1 MMKIAIGIF
10 GFIRENIYDNE
21 WLSFFKL
28 FAAAAADAADAIK
41 IDVYIRTPD
50 ILHEFEKDM
59 VDFEYIRTTLFKN
72 PMIENVFIRD
82 YKYEPQIFINQ
93 ANDLN
98 LARKTADNLYPYR
111 IISLFSAISN
121 ISKEIREASVAG
133 VAGVAYDFVILTRFD
148 MLKLVYSIGAV
159 ADYELYKDKSAI
171 FGYRQDTS
179 QIEDRL
185 IITGEVGLEKLANL
199 YDTYHKIE
207 NIATTQFVAEYIL
220 RSYLLQYADELNIYY
235 NSNIILGLGNRHH
248 KYTSEVET
256 KINEIYL
263 GD

>member
-1 MMKIAIGIF
+1 MKIAIGIF

-28 FAAAAADAADAIK
+28 FSKDIK
-41 IDVYIRTPD
+41 IDVFIRTPD

-59 VDFEYIRTTLFKN
+59 VDFEYIRTTLLKN
-72 PMIENVFIRD
+72 PMIENVFIKD
-82 YKYEPQIFINQ
+82 YKYAPQIFINQ

-111 IISLFSAISN
+111 IISLFSAISK
-121 ISKEIREASVAG
+121 ISNFIKETDIE
-133 VAGVAYDFVILTRFD
+133 YDFVVLTRFD

-185 IITGEVGLEKLANL
+185 IITGEVGLEKLSNL

-207 NIATTQFVAEYIL
+207 NIATAQFVSEYIL
-220 RSYLLQYADELNIYY
+220 RSYLLQYSNELNIYY
-235 NSNIILGLGNRHH
+235 NSKIILGLGNTHH

-263 GD
+263 GV

>member
-1 MMKIAIGIF
+1 MKIAIGIF
-10 GFIRENIYDNE
+10 GFIRENIYNNE

-28 FAAAAADAADAIK
+28 FGKDIYF
-41 IDVYIRTPD
+41 DVFIRTPD

-59 VDFEYIRTTLFKN
+59 VDFEYIRTTLLKN

-111 IISLFSAISN
+111 IISLFSAISK
-121 ISKEIREASVAG
+121 ISKEIREAG
-133 VAGVAYDFVILTRFD
+133 VAGVEYDFVVLTRFD
-148 MLKLVYSIGAV
+148 MLKLVYSIGAD

-179 QIEDRL
+179 QIEDML

-207 NIATTQFVAEYIL
+207 NIATVQFVSEYIL
-220 RSYLLQYADELNIYY
+220 RTYLLQYANELNIYY
-235 NSNIILGLGNRHH
+235 NSNIILGLGNTHH

-263 GD
+263 GV

>member
-1 MMKIAIGIF
+1 MKIAIGIF

-28 FAAAAADAADAIK
+28 FADASAADAADTDIK

-59 VDFEYIRTTLFKN
+59 VDFEYIRTTLLKN

-98 LARKTADNLYPYR
+98 LARKTVDNLYPYR
-111 IISLFSAISN
+111 IISLFSAISK
-121 ISKEIREASVAG
+121 ISNFIREADIE
-133 VAGVAYDFVILTRFD
+133 YDFVVLTRFD

-207 NIATTQFVAEYIL
+207 NIATAQFVSEYIL
-220 RSYLLQYADELNIYY
+220 RSYLLQYANELNIYY
-235 NSNIILGLGNRHH
+235 NSKIILGLGNTHH

-263 GD
+263 G

>member
-1 MMKIAIGIF
+1 MKIAIGIF

-28 FAAAAADAADAIK
+28 FSDDIK
-41 IDVYIRTPD
+41 IDVYICTPD

-59 VDFEYIRTTLFKN
+59 VDFEYIKTTLLKN

-82 YKYEPQIFINQ
+82 YKYVSQIFINQ
-93 ANDLN
+93 ANELN

-111 IISLFSAISN
+111 IISLFSAISK
-121 ISKEIREASVAG
+121 ISKEIREADIE
-133 VAGVAYDFVILTRFD
+133 YDFVVLTRFD
-148 MLKLVYSIGAV
+148 MLKLVYSIGAD

-185 IITGEVGLEKLANL
+185 IITGEVGLEKLSNL

-207 NIATTQFVAEYIL
+207 NIATTQFVSEYIL
-220 RSYLLQYADELNIYY
+220 RTYLLQYANELNIYY
-235 NSNIILGLGNRHH
+235 NSKIILGLGNTHH

-263 GD
+263 CG

>member
-1 MMKIAIGIF
+1 MKIAIGIF

-28 FAAAAADAADAIK
+28 FADASAADTDIK

-59 VDFEYIRTTLFKN
+59 VDFEYIRTTLLKN

-111 IISLFSAISN
+111 IISLFSAISK
-121 ISKEIREASVAG
+121 ISNFIREADIE
-133 VAGVAYDFVILTRFD
+133 YDFVVLTRFD
-148 MLKLVYSIGAV
+148 MLKLVYSIGAA

-207 NIATTQFVAEYIL
+207 NIATAQFVSEYIL
-220 RSYLLQYADELNIYY
+220 RSYLLQYANELNIYY
-235 NSNIILGLGNRHH
+235 NSKIILGLGNTHH

-263 GD
+263 G

>member
-1 MMKIAIGIF
+1 MKIAIGIF

-28 FAAAAADAADAIK
+28 FADASAADTDIYL
-41 IDVYIRTPD
+41 DVYIRTPD

-59 VDFEYIRTTLFKN
+59 VDFEYIRTTLLKN

-111 IISLFSAISN
+111 IISLFSAISK
-121 ISKEIREASVAG
+121 ISNEIRDADIE
-133 VAGVAYDFVILTRFD
+133 YDFVVLTRFD

-207 NIATTQFVAEYIL
+207 NIATAQFVSEYIL
-220 RSYLLQYADELNIYY
+220 RSYLLQYANELNIYY
-235 NSNIILGLGNRHH
+235 NSKIILGLGNTHH

-263 GD
+263 G

>member
-1 MMKIAIGIF
+1 MKIAIGIF

-28 FAAAAADAADAIK
+28 FADIK

-59 VDFEYIRTTLFKN
+59 VDFEYIRTTLLKN

-98 LARKTADNLYPYR
+98 LARKTVDNLYPYR
-111 IISLFSAISN
+111 IISLFSAISK
-121 ISKEIREASVAG
+121 ISNFIREADIE
-133 VAGVAYDFVILTRFD
+133 YDFVVLTRFD

-207 NIATTQFVAEYIL
+207 NIATAQFVSEYIL
-220 RSYLLQYADELNIYY
+220 RSYLLQYANELNIYY
-235 NSNIILGLGNRHH
+235 NSKIILGLGNTHH

-263 GD
+263 G

>member
-1 MMKIAIGIF
+1 MKIAIGIF

-28 FAAAAADAADAIK
+28 FADASAADAADTDIK

-59 VDFEYIRTTLFKN
+59 VDFEYIRTTLLKN

-111 IISLFSAISN
+111 IISLFSAISK
-121 ISKEIREASVAG
+121 ISNFIREADIE
-133 VAGVAYDFVILTRFD
+133 YDFVVLTRFD

-207 NIATTQFVAEYIL
+207 NIATAQFVSEYIL
-220 RSYLLQYADELNIYY
+220 RSYLLQYANELNIYY
-235 NSNIILGLGNRHH
+235 NSKIILGLGNTHH

-263 GD
+263 G

>member
-1 MMKIAIGIF
+1 MKIAIGIF

-28 FAAAAADAADAIK
+28 FAASDIK

-59 VDFEYIRTTLFKN
+59 VDFEYIRTTLLKN

-133 VAGVAYDFVILTRFD
+133 VAYDFVILTRFD
-148 MLKLVYSIGAV
+148 MLKLVYSIGAA

-207 NIATTQFVAEYIL
+207 NIATAQFVSEYIL

-235 NSNIILGLGNRHH
+235 NSKIILGLGNTHH

-263 GD
+263 GV

>member
-1 MMKIAIGIF
+1 
-10 GFIRENIYDNE
+10 
-21 WLSFFKL
+21 
-28 FAAAAADAADAIK
+28 
-41 IDVYIRTPD
+41 
-50 ILHEFEKDM
+50 
-59 VDFEYIRTTLFKN
+59 
-72 PMIENVFIRD
+72 MIENVFIRD

-111 IISLFSAISN
+111 IISLFSAISK
-121 ISKEIREASVAG
+121 ISKEIREACVE
-133 VAGVAYDFVILTRFD
+133 YDFVILTRFD

-159 ADYELYKDKSAI
+159 TDYELYKDKSAI